1 MARRQ
6 WCFKDADRALLLEE
20 TAARPEWSELHALVA
35 RARRTAELPGL
46 WTLSASKLE
55 LFDLWELVD
64 ELMDGQT
71 NPQRYEQLD
80 GMLETLD
87 LTIDGI

>member
-6 WCFKDADRALLLEE
+6 WCFNDADRALLLEA
-20 TAARPEWSELHALVA
+20 TAERPERPELRALVA

-46 WTLSASKLE
+46 WTLSASKADLY
-55 LFDLWELVD
+55 DLWELVD

-71 NPQRYEQLD
+71 NPQRFEQLD

>member
-6 WCFKDADRALLLEE
+6 WSFNDADRALLLEA
-20 TAARPEWSELHALVA
+20 TAELPELRALVA

-46 WTLSASKLE
+46 WTLPASKTE

-71 NPQRYEQLD
+71 NPQRFEQLD

>member
-6 WCFKDADRALLLEE
+6 WCFNDADRALLLEA
-20 TAARPEWSELHALVA
+20 TAERPELRALVA

-46 WTLSASKLE
+46 WTLQASKAE
-55 LFDLWELVD
+55 LFDLWELDD
-64 ELMDGQT
+64 ELMDGQMS
-71 NPQRYEQLD
+71 PQRFDQLD

>member
-1 MARRQ
+1 MARRK
-6 WCFKDADRALLLEE
+6 WCFNDADRALLLEG
-20 TAARPEWSELHALVA
+20 AAERPDRPELRALVA
-35 RARRTAELPGL
+35 RAKRTAELPGL
-46 WTLSASKLE
+46 WTLPASKRE

-64 ELMDGQT
+64 ELLDGQT

-80 GMLETLD
+80 SMLETLD